1 MTKLPQ
7 HGGFDPAL
15 EASMREELL
24 AEFSEGE
31 ARAARIRQQSR
42 DVAAYMMDAEEDFGE
57 VMDAFDFGACQ
68 RPDGSVY
75 GTSGQCR
82 KGTPISVKPGEKMPD
97 IVKKALGRGVKHKD
111 IREVADEVRQ
121 KHGIR
126 QIKGDEALKSV
137 ARRLDVRRGAIDDK
151 PKDRPLQELGTRSLE
166 KEQLMAGSRGLRARQ
181 EMVRRVL
188 GEVPKPIAAPA
199 PPPKPK
205 REPKG
210 EGTVAVDKK
219 IRELQKGLARVRDL
233 KQANAGNPQAAD
245 LYGRVEK
252 SMQKQI
258 KKLRDAGPETKAKA
272 AGRPATPKTESS
284 APRRGV
290 AVAKVDVVK
299 RKEGN
304 IHDVV
309 VDGKRVGQ
317 MIKLPGDP
325 RYQIRVGVGDN
336 ARLDLAL
343 GLGAARARAR
353 AMAREQAEG
362 GAGQMNTVQAA
373 AARLRARLRGEA
385 PPPEAKAR
393 GARFETPEG
402 VPGYNPRRDF
412 ESGGRRLG
420 AGAMGEVRMTKGPPP
435 GVTKEGRIGQFEAA
449 AIKRLEGSG
458 VTPKLHG
465 VSIEGGARKVSS
477 GLGGHVTEAKGYLG
491 MGLADGK
498 PLQGQVFKTRGQRM
512 EAFNAYLDARK
523 AIHTRGVA
531 HNDMHSGNFFYDPKT
546 KKGNLVD
553 FGLAQISPK
562 AALNEALGLSRGETM
577 SKGDWQSAMVMK
589 RFGYADASSTAR
601 YQRYLENRRN
611 VERIME
617 EEGHKRFLNRNIR
630 QSLSDHDSAAPKLTD
645 QRAQELIQM
654 LYDGV

>member
-1 MTKLPQ
+1 MKLSQ
-7 HGGFDPAL
+7 HGDFDPSLVERARD
-15 EASMREELL
+15 AMTYR
-24 AEFSEGE
+24 FSEVDE
-31 ARAARIRQQSR
+31 YSFATC
-42 DVAAYMMDAEEDFGE
+42 E
-57 VMDAFDFGACQ
+57 
-68 RPDGSVY
+68 RPDGSRY

-97 IVKKALGRGVKHKD
+97 IVKKAIVRGVKHKD

-121 KHGIR
+121 KHGIK

-166 KEQLMAGSRGLRARQ
+166 KEQLMPGSRGLRARQ

-205 REPKG
+205 RQPKG

-290 AVAKVDVVK
+290 VVAKVDVVK

-304 IHDVV
+304 IHDVLI
-309 VDGKRVGQ
+309 DGKRVGQ

-325 RYQIRVGVGDN
+325 RYQIDVGGKQDT
-336 ARLDLAL
+336 AL

-353 AMAREQAEG
+353 AMAREQADG
-362 GAGQMNTVQAA
+362 GVGQMNTVQAA
-373 AARLRARLRGEA
+373 AARLKAYMRGEA
-385 PPPEAKAR
+385 PPAKAKAK
-393 GARFETPEG
+393 ARFETPEG
-402 VPGYNPRRDF
+402 VPGYNPRSDF

-491 MGLADGK
+491 MGLAEGK

-577 SKGDWQSAMVMK
+577 SKGDWQSAMVMN

-601 YQRYLENRRN
+601 YQRYLANRRN

-630 QSLSDHDSAAPKLTD
+630 QSLADHDSAAPKLTD
-645 QRAQELIQM
+645 QRAQELIEM

>member
-1 MTKLPQ
+1 MKLSQ
-7 HGGFDPAL
+7 HGDFDPAL
-15 EASMREELL
+15 IDRARQAMSFR
-24 AEFSEGE
+24 FSEVDSAE
-31 ARAARIRQQSR
+31 SYDFAR
-42 DVAAYMMDAEEDFGE
+42 
-57 VMDAFDFGACQ
+57 CQ
-68 RPDGSVY
+68 RPDGSIY

-97 IVKKALGRGVKHKD
+97 IVKKAVGRGVKHKD

-121 KHGIR
+121 KHGIK
-126 QIKGDEALKSV
+126 QIKGDDALKSV

-151 PKDRPLQELGTRSLE
+151 PKDRPLEQLGTRSLE
-166 KEQLMAGSRGLRARQ
+166 KEQLMAGSRGLRARR

-188 GEVPKPIAAPA
+188 GEAPKPIVAPA
-199 PPPKPK
+199 PPPPPKPK

-258 KKLRDAGPETKAKA
+258 KKLRDAGPTTKAKA
-272 AGRPATPKTESS
+272 AGRPPTPKTESS

-304 IHDVV
+304 IHDVM

-317 MIKLPGDP
+317 MLKLPGDP
-325 RYQIRVGVGDN
+325 RYQINVGSKQDT
-336 ARLDLAL
+336 AL

-353 AMAREQAEG
+353 AMAREQADRD
-362 GAGQMNTVQAA
+362 AGQMNTVQAA

-385 PPPEAKAR
+385 PPPQAKGRA
-393 GARFETPEG
+393 AKFEVPEG
-402 VPGYNPRRDF
+402 VPGYNARQDF
-412 ESGGRRLG
+412 EAGGRNLG
-420 AGAMGEVRMTKGPPP
+420 SGAMGAVRMTKGPPP

-477 GLGGHVTEAKGYLG
+477 GLGGHVQDAKGYLG
-491 MGLADGK
+491 MSLAEGK
-498 PLQGQVFKTRGQRM
+498 PLQGQVFKTKGERM
-512 EAFNAYLDARK
+512 AAFNAYLDVRK

-553 FGLAQISPK
+553 FGLAQVSPK
-562 AALNEALGLSRGETM
+562 AALNEALGLSRGENM
-577 SKGDWQSAMVMK
+577 SKGDWQSAGVIG
-589 RFGYADASSTAR
+589 RFGYANVSGTAR
-601 YQRYLENRRN
+601 YQRYIENRRR
-611 VERIME
+611 VEKLLE
-617 EEGHKRFLNRNIR
+617 DEGHKRFLNRNIR
-630 QSLSDHDSAAPKLTD
+630 QSQSDHDSVAPKLTD
-645 QRAQELIQM
+645 QRAQELIEM
-654 LYDGV
+654 LYDGI